1 MNSYRDLIVWQK
13 ARLLVKV
20 VYLLVKKL
28 PRQEQFA
35 LSDQIRRATVS
46 IVSNI
51 AEGYQ
56 RQTTKEY
63 IQFLYMSYGSCAEL
77 ETQLLLCQDLA
88 YLAEQELQEAME
100 LLVEVEKM
108 LNSLIRKLK
117 TSNTKS

>member
-88 YLAEQELQEAME
+88 YLAEQELQEAMK